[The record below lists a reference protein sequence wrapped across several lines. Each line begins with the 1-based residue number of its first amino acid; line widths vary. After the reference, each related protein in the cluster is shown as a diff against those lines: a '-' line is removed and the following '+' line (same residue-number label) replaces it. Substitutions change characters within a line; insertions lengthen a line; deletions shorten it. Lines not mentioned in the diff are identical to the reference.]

1 MEGDNMKWKEI
12 PKPIKV
18 RLITSFFNRAVS
30 FSIMPFMA
38 LLFVKAFNE
47 VIAGAFLIAMV
58 FVSFITNLLGGYL
71 ADRFSRKR
79 LLVTTS
85 ALTALT
91 FITMAISLT
100 LDWMLLFMVIYA
112 VFSVTSNLGRPAMG
126 AIIIDATTK
135 ENRQAVYALD
145 YWLINLSIAIGT
157 ALGGWLY
164 VSNQLLLFWILS
176 FTSSVLPIAYY
187 LFLDDAPRTWQR
199 QKLRGV
205 ITDIF
210 TSYQLAWRDRPFVKV
225 VFGSMCILAAEFS
238 MGSYVAVRLADSFEP
253 LSFTGWSINGV
264 RMMSII
270 NIENTLLVVT
280 LTFIV
285 QRLAK
290 RLSPRRTLAAGLMLY
305 TIGYVVVTSANSMT
319 ALMVF
324 IFIAT
329 IGELLYSPVLNTQK
343 ANMMPADQRGA
354 YSAFAGTSFAGADL
368 LSRSTIL
375 VGTFLIPSMMSVYL
389 GLILLTVF
397 WISLYE
403 SVREGIGRTRA
414 KRILIRGEYR

>member
-1 MEGDNMKWKEI
+1 MKWKEI

-38 LLFVKAFNE
+38 LLFVRAFNE

-91 FITMAISLT
+91 FITMTISLT
-100 LDWMLLFMVIYA
+100 LDWMLLFMIIYA

-145 YWLINLSIAIGT
+145 YWLVNLSIAIGT

-176 FTSSVLPIAYY
+176 FTSSVLPIAYF
-187 LFLDDAPRTWQR
+187 LFLDDTPRTWQR

-205 ITDIF
+205 LTDIF

-253 LSFTGWSINGV
+253 LSFAGWSINGV

-389 GLILLTVF
+389 GLILLTGFGLVYT
-397 WISLYE
+397 SLFVKE
-403 SVREGIGRTRA
+403 SVERERNVS
-414 KRILIRGEYR
+414 

>member
-145 YWLINLSIAIGT
+145 YWLVNLSIAIGT

-187 LFLDDAPRTWQR
+187 LFLDDTPRTWQR

-253 LSFTGWSINGV
+253 LSFAGWSINGV

-280 LTFIV
+280 LTFVV

-389 GLILLTVF
+389 GLILLTGFGLVYT
-397 WISLYE
+397 SLFVKE
-403 SVREGIGRTRA
+403 SVERERNVS
-414 KRILIRGEYR
+414 

>member
-47 VIAGAFLIAMV
+47 VIAGAFLIVMV

-85 ALTALT
+85 TLTALT
-91 FITMAISLT
+91 FITMTISLT

-187 LFLDDAPRTWQR
+187 LFLDDTPRTWQR

-253 LSFTGWSINGV
+253 LSFAGWSINGV

-280 LTFIV
+280 LTFVV

-319 ALMVF
+319 ALMLF

-389 GLILLTVF
+389 GLILLTGFGLVYT
-397 WISLYE
+397 SLFVKE
-403 SVREGIGRTRA
+403 SVERQRNVS
-414 KRILIRGEYR
+414 

>member
-85 ALTALT
+85 TLTALT
-91 FITMAISLT
+91 FITMTISLT

-164 VSNQLLLFWILS
+164 VSNQLLLFGILS

-187 LFLDDAPRTWQR
+187 LFLDDTPRTWQR

-205 ITDIF
+205 LTDIF

-253 LSFTGWSINGV
+253 LSFAGWSINGV

-319 ALMVF
+319 ALMLF

-389 GLILLTVF
+389 GLILLTGF
-397 WISLYE
+397 GLIYTSLFVKE
-403 SVREGIGRTRA
+403 SIERQRNVS
-414 KRILIRGEYR
+414 

>member
-145 YWLINLSIAIGT
+145 YWLVNLSIAIGT

-187 LFLDDAPRTWQR
+187 LFLDDTPRTWQR

-253 LSFTGWSINGV
+253 LSFAGWSINGV

-280 LTFIV
+280 LTFVV

-319 ALMVF
+319 ALMLF

-389 GLILLTVF
+389 GLILLTGFGLVYT
-397 WISLYE
+397 SLFVKE
-403 SVREGIGRTRA
+403 SVERQRNVS
-414 KRILIRGEYR
+414 

>member
-145 YWLINLSIAIGT
+145 YWLVNLSIAIGT

-187 LFLDDAPRTWQR
+187 LFLDDTPRTWQR

-253 LSFTGWSINGV
+253 LSFAGWSINGV

-280 LTFIV
+280 LTFVV

-305 TIGYVVVTSANSMT
+305 TIGYVVVTSSNSMT
-319 ALMVF
+319 ALMLF

-389 GLILLTVF
+389 GLILLTGFGLVYT
-397 WISLYE
+397 SLFVKE
-403 SVREGIGRTRA
+403 SVERERNVS
-414 KRILIRGEYR
+414 

>member
-1 MEGDNMKWKEI
+1 MKWKEI

-38 LLFVKAFNE
+38 LLFVQAFNE

-91 FITMAISLT
+91 FITMTISLT

-164 VSNQLLLFWILS
+164 VSNQLLLFGILS
-176 FTSSVLPIAYY
+176 FTSSVLPIAYF
-187 LFLDDAPRTWQR
+187 LFLDDTPRTWQR

-205 ITDIF
+205 LTDIF

-253 LSFTGWSINGV
+253 LSFAGWSINGV

-389 GLILLTVF
+389 GLILLTGFGLVYT
-397 WISLYE
+397 SLFVKE
-403 SVREGIGRTRA
+403 SVERERNVS
-414 KRILIRGEYR
+414 

>member
-38 LLFVKAFNE
+38 LLFVQAFNE

-91 FITMAISLT
+91 FITMTISLT

-176 FTSSVLPIAYY
+176 FTSSVLPIAYF
-187 LFLDDAPRTWQR
+187 LFLDDTPRTWQR

-205 ITDIF
+205 LTDIF

-253 LSFTGWSINGV
+253 LSFAGWSINGV

-368 LSRSTIL
+368 ISRSTIL

-389 GLILLTVF
+389 GLILLTGFGLVYT
-397 WISLYE
+397 SLFVKE
-403 SVREGIGRTRA
+403 SVERQRNVS
-414 KRILIRGEYR
+414 

>member
-1 MEGDNMKWKEI
+1 MKWKEI

-38 LLFVKAFNE
+38 LLFVQAFNE

-91 FITMAISLT
+91 FITMTISLS

-164 VSNQLLLFWILS
+164 VSNQLLLFGILS

-187 LFLDDAPRTWQR
+187 LFLDDTPRTWQR

-205 ITDIF
+205 LTDIF

-253 LSFTGWSINGV
+253 LSFAGWSINGV

-305 TIGYVVVTSANSMT
+305 TIGYVVVTSDNSMT

-368 LSRSTIL
+368 ISRSTIL

-389 GLILLTVF
+389 GLILLTGFGLVYT
-397 WISLYE
+397 SLFVKE
-403 SVREGIGRTRA
+403 SVERQRNVS
-414 KRILIRGEYR
+414 

>member
-187 LFLDDAPRTWQR
+187 LFLDDTPRTWQR

-253 LSFTGWSINGV
+253 LSFAGWSINGV

-280 LTFIV
+280 LTFVV

-319 ALMVF
+319 ALMLF

-389 GLILLTVF
+389 GLILLTGFGLVYT
-397 WISLYE
+397 SLFVKE
-403 SVREGIGRTRA
+403 SVERQRNVS
-414 KRILIRGEYR
+414 

>member
-1 MEGDNMKWKEI
+1 MKWKEI

-38 LLFVKAFNE
+38 LLFVRAFNE

-91 FITMAISLT
+91 FITMTISLT

-187 LFLDDAPRTWQR
+187 LFLDDTPRTWQR

-205 ITDIF
+205 LTDIF

-253 LSFTGWSINGV
+253 LSFAGWSINGV

-375 VGTFLIPSMMSVYL
+375 VGTFLIPSMMSVYI
-389 GLILLTVF
+389 GLILLTGFGLVYT
-397 WISLYE
+397 SLFVKE
-403 SVREGIGRTRA
+403 SVERERNVS
-414 KRILIRGEYR
+414 

>member
-38 LLFVKAFNE
+38 LLFVQAFNE

-85 ALTALT
+85 ALTAMT
-91 FITMAISLT
+91 FITMTISLT
-100 LDWMLLFMVIYA
+100 FDWMLLFMVIYA

-164 VSNQLLLFWILS
+164 VSNQLLLFGILS

-187 LFLDDAPRTWQR
+187 LFLDDTPRTWQR

-205 ITDIF
+205 LTDIF

-253 LSFTGWSINGV
+253 LSFAGWSINGV

-290 RLSPRRTLAAGLMLY
+290 RLSPRTLAAGLMLY

-389 GLILLTVF
+389 GLILLTGFGLVYT
-397 WISLYE
+397 SLFVKE
-403 SVREGIGRTRA
+403 SVERERNVS
-414 KRILIRGEYR
+414 

>member
-1 MEGDNMKWKEI
+1 MKWKEI

-145 YWLINLSIAIGT
+145 YWLVNLSIAIGT

-187 LFLDDAPRTWQR
+187 LFLDDTPRTWQR

-253 LSFTGWSINGV
+253 LSFAGWSINGV
-264 RMMSII
+264 RMISII

-389 GLILLTVF
+389 GLILLTGFGLVF
-397 WISLYE
+397 TSLFVKE
-403 SVREGIGRTRA
+403 SVERERNVS
-414 KRILIRGEYR
+414 

>member
-1 MEGDNMKWKEI
+1 MKWKEI

-38 LLFVKAFNE
+38 LLFVQAFNE

-91 FITMAISLT
+91 FITMTISLT
-100 LDWMLLFMVIYA
+100 YDWMLLFMVIYA

-176 FTSSVLPIAYY
+176 FTSSVLPVAYY
-187 LFLDDAPRTWQR
+187 LFLDDTPRTWQR

-253 LSFTGWSINGV
+253 LSFAGWSINGV

-290 RLSPRRTLAAGLMLY
+290 RLSPRRTLAASLMLY

-389 GLILLTVF
+389 GLILLTGFGLVYT
-397 WISLYE
+397 SLFVKE
-403 SVREGIGRTRA
+403 SVERERNVS
-414 KRILIRGEYR
+414 

>member
-1 MEGDNMKWKEI
+1 MKWKEI

-38 LLFVKAFNE
+38 LLFVRAFNE

-91 FITMAISLT
+91 FITMTISLT

-112 VFSVTSNLGRPAMG
+112 VFSVTSNLGRPAMS

-176 FTSSVLPIAYY
+176 FTSSVLPIAYF
-187 LFLDDAPRTWQR
+187 LFLDDTPRTWQR

-205 ITDIF
+205 LTDIF

-253 LSFTGWSINGV
+253 LSFAGWSINGV

-389 GLILLTVF
+389 GLILLTGFGLVYT
-397 WISLYE
+397 SLFVKE
-403 SVREGIGRTRA
+403 SVERERNVS
-414 KRILIRGEYR
+414 

>member
-38 LLFVKAFNE
+38 LLFVQAFNE

-91 FITMAISLT
+91 FITMTISLT
-100 LDWMLLFMVIYA
+100 FDWMLLFMVIYA
-112 VFSVTSNLGRPAMG
+112 VFSVTSNLGRPAMS

-164 VSNQLLLFWILS
+164 VNNQLLLFGILS

-187 LFLDDAPRTWQR
+187 LFLDDTPRTWQR

-205 ITDIF
+205 LTDIF

-253 LSFTGWSINGV
+253 LSFAGWSINGV
-264 RMMSII
+264 RMMSVI

-389 GLILLTVF
+389 GLILLTGFGLVYT
-397 WISLYE
+397 SLFVKE
-403 SVREGIGRTRA
+403 SVERERNVS
-414 KRILIRGEYR
+414 

>member
-1 MEGDNMKWKEI
+1 MKWKEI

-38 LLFVKAFNE
+38 LLFVQAFNE

-91 FITMAISLT
+91 FITMTISLT
-100 LDWMLLFMVIYA
+100 LDWMLLFMIIYA
-112 VFSVTSNLGRPAMG
+112 VFSVTSNLGRPAMS

-164 VSNQLLLFWILS
+164 VSNQLLLFGILS

-187 LFLDDAPRTWQR
+187 LFLDDIPRTWQR

-205 ITDIF
+205 LGDIF
-210 TSYQLAWRDRPFVKV
+210 KSYQLAWRDRPFVKV

-253 LSFTGWSINGV
+253 LSFAGWSINGV

-290 RLSPRRTLAAGLMLY
+290 RLSPRRTLAAGLLLY
-305 TIGYVVVTSANSMT
+305 SIGYVVVTSANSMT

-389 GLILLTVF
+389 GLILLTGFGLVYT
-397 WISLYE
+397 SLFVKE
-403 SVREGIGRTRA
+403 SVQRERNVS
-414 KRILIRGEYR
+414 

>member
-1 MEGDNMKWKEI
+1 MKWKEI

-38 LLFVKAFNE
+38 LLFVQAFNE

-91 FITMAISLT
+91 FITMTISLT
-100 LDWMLLFMVIYA
+100 FDWMLLFMVIYA

-187 LFLDDAPRTWQR
+187 LFLDDTPRTWQR

-205 ITDIF
+205 LTDIF

-253 LSFTGWSINGV
+253 LSFAGWSINGV

-290 RLSPRRTLAAGLMLY
+290 HLSPRRTLAAGLMLY

-389 GLILLTVF
+389 GLILLTGFGLVYT
-397 WISLYE
+397 SLFVKE
-403 SVREGIGRTRA
+403 SVERERNVS
-414 KRILIRGEYR
+414 

>member
-91 FITMAISLT
+91 FITMTISLT

-135 ENRQAVYALD
+135 ENRQAVYTLD

-187 LFLDDAPRTWQR
+187 LFLDDTPRTWQR

-253 LSFTGWSINGV
+253 LSFAGWSINGV

-280 LTFIV
+280 LTFVV
-285 QRLAK
+285 QQLAK

-319 ALMVF
+319 ALMLF

-389 GLILLTVF
+389 GLILLTGFGLVYT
-397 WISLYE
+397 SLFVKE
-403 SVREGIGRTRA
+403 SVERQRNVS
-414 KRILIRGEYR
+414 

>member
-1 MEGDNMKWKEI
+1 M
-12 PKPIKV
+12 PKTIKV

-38 LLFVKAFNE
+38 LLFVRAFNE

-91 FITMAISLT
+91 FITMTISLT

-112 VFSVTSNLGRPAMG
+112 VFSVTSNLGRPAMS

-187 LFLDDAPRTWQR
+187 LFLDDTPRTWQR

-205 ITDIF
+205 LTDIF

-253 LSFTGWSINGV
+253 LSFAGRSINGV

-389 GLILLTVF
+389 GLILLTGFGLVYT
-397 WISLYE
+397 SLFMKE
-403 SVREGIGRTRA
+403 SVERERNVS
-414 KRILIRGEYR
+414 

>member
-1 MEGDNMKWKEI
+1 MEGDNIKWKEI

-38 LLFVKAFNE
+38 LLFVQAFNE

-91 FITMAISLT
+91 FITMTISLT

-164 VSNQLLLFWILS
+164 VSNQLLLFGILS

-187 LFLDDAPRTWQR
+187 LFLDDTPRTWQR

-205 ITDIF
+205 LSDIF

-253 LSFTGWSINGV
+253 LSFAGWSINGV

-305 TIGYVVVTSANSMT
+305 MIGYVVVTSANSMT

-368 LSRSTIL
+368 ISRSTIL
-375 VGTFLIPSMMSVYL
+375 VGTFLIPSMMSVYI
-389 GLILLTVF
+389 GLILLTGFGLVYT
-397 WISLYE
+397 SLFVKE
-403 SVREGIGRTRA
+403 SVERQRNVS
-414 KRILIRGEYR
+414 

>member
-187 LFLDDAPRTWQR
+187 LFLDDTPRTWQR

-389 GLILLTVF
+389 GLILLTGFGLVYT
-397 WISLYE
+397 SLFVKE
-403 SVREGIGRTRA
+403 SVERQRNVS
-414 KRILIRGEYR
+414 

>member
-1 MEGDNMKWKEI
+1 MKWKEI

-38 LLFVKAFNE
+38 LFFVQAFNE
-47 VIAGAFLIAMV
+47 IIAGAFLIAMV

-91 FITMAISLT
+91 FITMTISLT
-100 LDWMLLFMVIYA
+100 FDWMLLFMVIYA

-164 VSNQLLLFWILS
+164 VSNQLLLFGILS

-187 LFLDDAPRTWQR
+187 LFLDDTPRTWQR

-205 ITDIF
+205 LTDIF

-253 LSFTGWSINGV
+253 LSFAGWSINGV

-290 RLSPRRTLAAGLMLY
+290 RFSPRRTLAAGLMLY

-389 GLILLTVF
+389 GLILLTGFGLVYT
-397 WISLYE
+397 SLFVKE
-403 SVREGIGRTRA
+403 SVERERNVS
-414 KRILIRGEYR
+414 

>member
-38 LLFVKAFNE
+38 LLFVQAFNE

-91 FITMAISLT
+91 FITMTISLT
-100 LDWMLLFMVIYA
+100 FDWMLLFMVIYA
-112 VFSVTSNLGRPAMG
+112 VFSVTSNLGRPAMS

-187 LFLDDAPRTWQR
+187 LFLDDTPRTWQR

-205 ITDIF
+205 LTDIF

-253 LSFTGWSINGV
+253 LSFAGWSINGV

-375 VGTFLIPSMMSVYL
+375 VGTFLIPSMMSVYI
-389 GLILLTVF
+389 GLILLTGFGLVYT
-397 WISLYE
+397 SLFVKE
-403 SVREGIGRTRA
+403 SVERERNVS
-414 KRILIRGEYR
+414 

>member
-1 MEGDNMKWKEI
+1 MKWKEI

-47 VIAGAFLIAMV
+47 VVAGAFLIAMV

-71 ADRFSRKR
+71 ADRFSHKR

-85 ALTALT
+85 MLTALT

-187 LFLDDAPRTWQR
+187 LFLDDTPRTWQR

-253 LSFTGWSINGV
+253 LSFAGWSINGV

-280 LTFIV
+280 LTFVV
-285 QRLAK
+285 QQLAK

-319 ALMVF
+319 ALMLF

-389 GLILLTVF
+389 GLILLTGFGLVYT
-397 WISLYE
+397 SLFVKE
-403 SVREGIGRTRA
+403 SVERQRNVS
-414 KRILIRGEYR
+414 

>member
-1 MEGDNMKWKEI
+1 MKWKEI

-187 LFLDDAPRTWQR
+187 LFLDDTPRTWQR

-253 LSFTGWSINGV
+253 LSFAGWSINGV

-280 LTFIV
+280 LTFVV
-285 QRLAK
+285 QQLAK

-319 ALMVF
+319 ALMLF

-389 GLILLTVF
+389 GLILLTGF
-397 WISLYE
+397 GLIYTSLFVKE
-403 SVREGIGRTRA
+403 SVERQRNVS
-414 KRILIRGEYR
+414 

>member
-1 MEGDNMKWKEI
+1 MKWKEI

-38 LLFVKAFNE
+38 LLFVHAFNE

-91 FITMAISLT
+91 FITMTISLT

-164 VSNQLLLFWILS
+164 VSNQLLLFGILS

-187 LFLDDAPRTWQR
+187 LFLDDTPRTWQR

-205 ITDIF
+205 LTDIF

-253 LSFTGWSINGV
+253 LSFAGWSINGV

-389 GLILLTVF
+389 GLILLTGFGLVYT
-397 WISLYE
+397 SLFVKE
-403 SVREGIGRTRA
+403 SVERERNVS
-414 KRILIRGEYR
+414 

>member
-1 MEGDNMKWKEI
+1 MEGNNMKWKEI

-38 LLFVKAFNE
+38 LLFVQAFNE

-91 FITMAISLT
+91 FITMTISLT
-100 LDWMLLFMVIYA
+100 YDWMLLFMVIYA

-145 YWLINLSIAIGT
+145 YWLIDLSIAIGT

-176 FTSSVLPIAYY
+176 FTSSVLPVAYY
-187 LFLDDAPRTWQR
+187 LFLDDTPRTWQR

-253 LSFTGWSINGV
+253 LSFAGWSINGV

-290 RLSPRRTLAAGLMLY
+290 RLSPRRTLAASLMLY

-389 GLILLTVF
+389 GLILLTGFGLVYT
-397 WISLYE
+397 SLFVKE
-403 SVREGIGRTRA
+403 SVERERNVS
-414 KRILIRGEYR
+414 

>member
-164 VSNQLLLFWILS
+164 VSNQLLLLWILS

-187 LFLDDAPRTWQR
+187 LFLDDTPRTWQR

-389 GLILLTVF
+389 GLILLTGFGLVYT
-397 WISLYE
+397 SLFVKE
-403 SVREGIGRTRA
+403 SVERERNVS
-414 KRILIRGEYR
+414 

>member
-1 MEGDNMKWKEI
+1 MKWKEI

-38 LLFVKAFNE
+38 LLFVRAFNE

-91 FITMAISLT
+91 FITMTISLT
-100 LDWMLLFMVIYA
+100 FDWMLLFMVIYA
-112 VFSVTSNLGRPAMG
+112 VFSVTSNLGRPAMS

-164 VSNQLLLFWILS
+164 VSNQLLLFGILS

-187 LFLDDAPRTWQR
+187 LFLDDTPRTWQR

-205 ITDIF
+205 LTDIF

-253 LSFTGWSINGV
+253 LSFAGWSINGV

-375 VGTFLIPSMMSVYL
+375 VGTFLIPSMMSVYI
-389 GLILLTVF
+389 GLILLTGFGLVYT
-397 WISLYE
+397 SLFVKE
-403 SVREGIGRTRA
+403 SVERERNVS
-414 KRILIRGEYR
+414 

>member
-38 LLFVKAFNE
+38 LLFVQAFNE

-91 FITMAISLT
+91 FITMTISLS

-135 ENRQAVYALD
+135 ENRQAVYVLD

-164 VSNQLLLFWILS
+164 VSNQLLLFGILS

-187 LFLDDAPRTWQR
+187 LFLDDTPRTWQR

-205 ITDIF
+205 LTDIF

-253 LSFTGWSINGV
+253 LSFAGWSINGV

-389 GLILLTVF
+389 GLILLTGFGLVYT
-397 WISLYE
+397 SLFVKE
-403 SVREGIGRTRA
+403 SVERQRNVS
-414 KRILIRGEYR
+414 

>member
-1 MEGDNMKWKEI
+1 MKWKEI

-187 LFLDDAPRTWQR
+187 LFLDDTPRTWQR

-290 RLSPRRTLAAGLMLY
+290 RLSPRWTLAAGLMLY

-389 GLILLTVF
+389 GLILLTGFGLVYT
-397 WISLYE
+397 SLFVKE
-403 SVREGIGRTRA
+403 SVERERNVS
-414 KRILIRGEYR
+414 

>member
-1 MEGDNMKWKEI
+1 MKWKEI

-187 LFLDDAPRTWQR
+187 LFLDDTPRTWQR

-253 LSFTGWSINGV
+253 LSFAGWSINGV

-280 LTFIV
+280 LTFVV

-319 ALMVF
+319 ALMLF

-389 GLILLTVF
+389 GLILLTGFGLVYT
-397 WISLYE
+397 SLFVKE
-403 SVREGIGRTRA
+403 SVERERNVS
-414 KRILIRGEYR
+414 

>member
-1 MEGDNMKWKEI
+1 MKWKEI

-38 LLFVKAFNE
+38 LLFVQAFNE

-91 FITMAISLT
+91 FITMTISLT

-176 FTSSVLPIAYY
+176 FTSSVLPIAYF
-187 LFLDDAPRTWQR
+187 LFLDDTPRTWQR

-205 ITDIF
+205 LTDIF

-253 LSFTGWSINGV
+253 LSFAGWSINGV

-368 LSRSTIL
+368 ISRSTIL

-389 GLILLTVF
+389 GLILLTGFGLVYT
-397 WISLYE
+397 SLFVKE
-403 SVREGIGRTRA
+403 SVERQRNVS
-414 KRILIRGEYR
+414 

>member
-1 MEGDNMKWKEI
+1 MKWKEI

-38 LLFVKAFNE
+38 LLFVQAFNE

-91 FITMAISLT
+91 FITMTISLT

-164 VSNQLLLFWILS
+164 VSNQLLLFGILS

-187 LFLDDAPRTWQR
+187 LFLDDTPRTWQR

-205 ITDIF
+205 LTDIF

-253 LSFTGWSINGV
+253 LSFAGWSINGV

-368 LSRSTIL
+368 LSRSTFL

-389 GLILLTVF
+389 GLILLTGFGLVYT
-397 WISLYE
+397 SLFVKE
-403 SVREGIGRTRA
+403 SVERERNVS
-414 KRILIRGEYR
+414 

>member
-38 LLFVKAFNE
+38 LLFVQAFNE

-91 FITMAISLT
+91 FITMTISLT

-164 VSNQLLLFWILS
+164 VSNQLLLFGILS

-187 LFLDDAPRTWQR
+187 LFLDDTPRTWQR

-205 ITDIF
+205 LTDIF

-253 LSFTGWSINGV
+253 LSFAGWSINGV

-375 VGTFLIPSMMSVYL
+375 VGIFLIPSMMSVYL
-389 GLILLTVF
+389 GLILLTGFGLVYT
-397 WISLYE
+397 SLFVKE
-403 SVREGIGRTRA
+403 SVERERNVS
-414 KRILIRGEYR
+414 